1 MIATGVPGPVSLLTF
16 AGDTETAPTSAM
28 DVSQA
33 SAECYHNA
41 RGRRAVFAGALAWA
55 PDETPGMHND
65 WAYVRV
71 VAGAID
77 DEGRARVGEVSPYY
91 PAYDDHAATLPAV
104 GVFLPRDGVTYTP
117 VLTVQFFD
125 STYRLTGTTMVA
137 AQAGA
142 WLVRLPTPSFGD
154 YWYVAAADLVQ
165 CDLGAPSARRTPAT
179 AARARG
185 ASAGTPTRGRTPRA
199 ATAGRRPRRSPT
211 RR

>member
-1 MIATGVPGPVSLLTF
+1 MSGASRAAAAAALGLALALTGAAPAEAQVDMIASGVPGPVSLLTF

-104 GVFLPRDGVTYTP
+104 GVFLPRDDVTYTP

-142 WLVRLPTPSFGD
+142 WLVSLPTPSFGD

-165 CDLGAPSARRTPAT
+165 CD
-179 AARARG
+179 
-185 ASAGTPTRGRTPRA
+185 
-199 ATAGRRPRRSPT
+199 
-211 RR
+211 